1 MDERELEQLFRD
13 APGEPPPP
21 SFGLSDIEAGSR
33 RATARH
39 RVRVA
44 TAGTFAAL
52 VLAGG
57 GFAAG
62 GLLSGD
68 NGTESAAQPHSV
80 GESATSGQPG
90 AEGERLDSGDA
101 AQAEELSSKQG
112 DKGSRNSD
120 AAAASAER
128 CEEVDRQLAT
138 ALAGEL
144 PVGPDTEKPLG
155 GFLPCEAGVR
165 RAAHHV
171 TDGDAAGT
179 ISVALVP
186 KGVAFRIANEG
197 ESVLVEARARS
208 GVTVMLLSTP
218 DDGSSPPLE
227 ADLQR
232 VADAIAAG
240 N

>member
-1 MDERELEQLFRD
+1 MDERELEKLFRD

-39 RVRVA
+39 RMRVA

-57 GFAAG
+57 GFAAA

-68 NGTESAAQPHSV
+68 NDTESAAQPHSASDSASAGQL
-80 GESATSGQPG
+80 GEQR
-90 AEGERLDSGDA
+90 ERLESGDSMH
-101 AQAEELSSKQG
+101 AEEYSSKQG
-112 DKGSRNSD
+112 DEHSRNSD
-120 AAAASAER
+120 AGVAGAER
-128 CEEVDRQLAT
+128 CEEADRQLAT

-144 PVGPDTEKPLG
+144 PVDPDSEEPLV

-171 TDGDAAGT
+171 TTGDAAGT
-179 ISVALVP
+179 ISVAVIP
-186 KGVAFRIANEG
+186 EGVAFRMADRG
-197 ESVLVEARARS
+197 GSVLVESRARS
-208 GVTVMLLSTP
+208 GRTVLVLSTP
-218 DDGSSPPLE
+218 DKGSSPPF
-227 ADLQR
+227 ASDLQR
-232 VADAIAAG
+232 VADAIAAQ